1 MKKIWFLVWGLY
13 FWVFLYVIEMIE
25 KVFINVEDRDK
36 VFYLLFL
43 VGI

>member
-1 MKKIWFLVWGLY
+1 MKKIWFLVWGLC